1 MIITVFGDV
10 RVRPGME
17 VREERL
23 ANHLA
28 AIARAM
34 PGFVSIKGYTG
45 EDGEEIGI
53 IRFTTREALDAW
65 MNEGEHFAA
74 QKMGADLYDSFWVQS
89 AETFRDYT
97 WKDGIHTDRD
107 LADLFAETRA
117 PLPPDPE

>member
-17 VREERL
+17 VREGRL
-23 ANHLA
+23 ASALA
-28 AIARAM
+28 EVVRRM
-34 PGFVSIKGYTG
+34 PGFISIKSYIG

-74 QKMGADLYDSFWVQS
+74 QKVAAQLYDSFWVQS
-89 AETFRDYT
+89 AETFREYT
-97 WKDGIHTDRD
+97 WKDGIHADRD
-107 LADLFAETRA
+107 LADLFADIGG
-117 PLPPDPE
+117 PLRPEPQ